1 MTDANDELLAIR
13 CQLGERA
20 AFDALIDRYAE
31 RLRGYARRVAAQEA
45 EVDDLVQ
52 DVWLRVLR
60 GLPGLRDPARFRSWL
75 FGIAHRVLIDRL
87 RSRYAAP
94 VEDSTDAA
102 DPSSGRR
109 PLADEADLQQ
119 LHADR
124 DQVERGMAVL
134 APPDREAVWLFHF
147 EQLTLDEIAVATS
160 VPVGTVKSRLH
171 RARRQM
177 RLALETDDDAPTN
190 GAEDRASTP
199 DRSNNDRSQNDEGD
213 R

>member
-1 MTDANDELLAIR
+1 MSDANDELLAIR
-13 CQLGERA
+13 CQLGERE
-20 AFDALIDRYAE
+20 AFDALIERYAE

-52 DVWLRVLR
+52 DTWLRVLR

-94 VEDSTDAA
+94 AEDSTEA
-102 DPSSGRR
+102 DDR

-119 LHADR
+119 DHVDR

-134 APPDREAVWLFHF
+134 SPPDREAVWLFHF
-147 EQLTLDEIAVATS
+147 EQLTLDEIAAATS

-171 RARRQM
+171 RARKQM
-177 RLALETDDDAPTN
+177 RLALDATADDSAAADS
-190 GAEDRASTP
+190 GQGSTTP
-199 DRSNNDRSQNDEGD
+199 PEPGD

>member
-13 CQLGERA
+13 CQLGERE
-20 AFDALIDRYAE
+20 AFDALIERYAE

-52 DVWLRVLR
+52 DIWLRVLR
-60 GLPGLRDPARFRSWL
+60 GLPGLRDSARFRSWL

-94 VEDSTDAA
+94 VEDSTEA
-102 DPSSGRR
+102 DDR

-119 LHADR
+119 DHVDR

-134 APPDREAVWLFHF
+134 SPPDREAVWLFHF
-147 EQLTLDEIAVATS
+147 EQLTLDEIAAATS

-171 RARRQM
+171 RARKQM
-177 RLALETDDDAPTN
+177 RLALDVNEDDTGPADSGQGFT
-190 GAEDRASTP
+190 STP
-199 DRSNNDRSQNDEGD
+199 EPGD

>member
-13 CQLGERA
+13 CQLGERE
-20 AFDALIDRYAE
+20 AFDALIERYAE

-52 DVWLRVLR
+52 DTWLRVLR

-94 VEDSTDAA
+94 AEDSTEA
-102 DPSSGRR
+102 DDR

-119 LHADR
+119 DHVDR

-134 APPDREAVWLFHF
+134 SPPDREAVWLFHF
-147 EQLTLDEIAVATS
+147 EQLTLDEIAAATS

-171 RARRQM
+171 RARKQM
-177 RLALETDDDAPTN
+177 RLALDATADDTAAADS
-190 GAEDRASTP
+190 GQGSTTTP
-199 DRSNNDRSQNDEGD
+199 EPGD